1 MKNEKGNSTLLT
13 PRTLRLGLVICVV
26 LLAYSVSAFA
36 QTPGT
41 YPDNTYPGGSKEVG
55 KTVETKDTSGNK
67 VLLNAI
73 GISDSNKVIREL
85 HLTHTDPVTKKVVS
99 QSDWYYDCK
108 GKLTS
113 SREVKYDQLGN
124 EIYRKEEKFKDGK
137 QTSGSE
143 RGTDQNG
150 KKFKRSYNPKTGK
163 YEDVDVAFEAPSEI
177 SAPRDT
183 SVCPINTYANQIFV
197 GFNLIH
203 EDSKPDNFNN
213 PGLNFS
219 FTHNFERD
227 TTKNSALPHIA
238 VRADFNVN
246 REDSTPDNFNTYG
259 FDFSF
264 THNFVRDNTKNS
276 AISHR
281 VGVTA
286 DFNMNFRK
294 LNGVDL
300 TKTSVLG
307 GATFRLLPT
316 MSDAVGKANITAHVL
331 FGISHLKSSV
341 GSVSTSDN
349 SFTTKLG
356 GALDVNVTPRIFI
369 RAIEIDYAPTH
380 FNGSWQNNVQ
390 FTFGAGYRWGHTG
403 STDVNIPKGP

>member
-150 KKFKRSYNPKTGK
+150 KKFKRSHNPKTGK

-183 SVCPINTYANQIFV
+183 SVCPINNYANQIFV
-197 GFNLIH
+197 GFNITR
-203 EDSKPDNFNN
+203 EDSKPDNFNTYSFD
-213 PGLNFS
+213 FS

-246 REDSTPDNFNTYG
+246 
-259 FDFSF
+259 
-264 THNFVRDNTKNS
+264 V
-276 AISHR
+276 
-281 VGVTA
+281 
-286 DFNMNFRK
+286 RK

-307 GATFRLLPT
+307 GVTLIPFHGLT
-316 MSDAVGKANITAHVL
+316 TADKVTISL
-331 FGISHLKSSV
+331 NALAGIAHLKSSV

>member
-150 KKFKRSYNPKTGK
+150 KKFKRSHNPKTGK

-183 SVCPINTYANQIFV
+183 SVCPINNYANQIFV
-197 GFNLIH
+197 GFNI
-203 EDSKPDNFNN
+203 
-213 PGLNFS
+213 
-219 FTHNFERD
+219 
-227 TTKNSALPHIA
+227 I
-238 VRADFNVN
+238 

-300 TKTSVLG
+300 TKTSALG

-316 MSDAVGKANITAHVL
+316 MGDAVGKANITAHVL

-349 SFTTKLG
+349 SFTMKLG

-369 RAIEIDYAPTH
+369 RAIGIDYAPTH

-403 STDVNIPKGP
+403 STGVNIPKGP